1 MAELRLG
8 VFPVDPRKR
17 RGGTCVG
24 TKAQHCIGRWWRNG
38 EARVAGNLPE
48 LAGFGGWWLVEDG
61 EADPAAS

>member
-1 MAELRLG
+1 MVVLAETGELQA
-8 VFPVDPRKR
+8 
-17 RGGTCVG
+17 CVG